1 MTHFG
6 IAKNSYMSH
15 LQLGKDYSD
24 KHKEES
30 SKAYSLRKK
39 RGEGVMGKGRKALAL
54 IKIRNKNE
62 LDYGK
67 AFDKRHGTF
76 EERLKRYGKEMN

>member
-1 MTHFG
+1 
-6 IAKNSYMSH
+6 MSD

-30 SKAYSLRKK
+30 PKAYSLRKRK
-39 RGEGVMGKGRKALAL
+39 GEGVMSKGRKAVAL
-54 IKIRNKNE
+54 MRMRNKAE
-62 LDYGK
+62 LDHGK